1 MLCVRT
7 EDYEQL
13 PQTDRDQL
21 MVHVFYYLNGLDGTV
36 GDLIALPRSQKA
48 VMERGAFSALWQDSE
63 LPGSL
68 SFGAQ
73 IPLPDPPGSAVIVH
87 SALMHGRRAMPG
99 GDPDKPRYFIDV
111 VSFQTLRYINFI
123 CPVTTTGLS
132 VVSFCL

>member
-73 IPLPDPPGSAVIVH
+73 IPLRFRAGECSDCPLCAHARSPRDARRRPGQAAVLH
-87 SALMHGRRAMPG
+87 RCRKLPNAS
-99 GDPDKPRYFIDV
+99 
-111 VSFQTLRYINFI
+111 LR
-123 CPVTTTGLS
+123 
-132 VVSFCL
+132 